1 MARISST
8 IAIYDKVSAPI
19 NNMISAL
26 FNMCDAYESVEKS
39 MGEGF
44 DTSKIVSARNALDQ
58 AAQSVTELSKNTDNA
73 EDEQREYNR
82 AVDSGSSSMDGLIGK
97 VTSMVAAY
105 ASLQTVKKAI
115 SLSDEMA
122 QTTARLGMMNDGLQT
137 TEELQQMIFASAQK
151 SRGSYQETADAVSK
165 LGLNAGDAFNSTA
178 EMVAFAEQLNKQ
190 FVIAGT
196 EAAAMEGATR
206 QLVQALGSGTLR
218 GDELNSIF
226 EAAPNIIQSIA
237 DYLEVPIG
245 SIREM
250 AGEGQITA
258 EIVKNA
264 LLSAADETNAKFAEM
279 PMTWGQAW
287 TIMKNEALMAF
298 QPVLEKLSQLI
309 NSEEFQAKITNIMS
323 GLSSL
328 ASFAVSVIDVI
339 ASVASWMYDNWSM
352 ISPVIYT
359 VIGALVVYKTIM
371 AITKGIEMASA
382 VAKGIHAAAI
392 FLTTS
397 ATWAQT
403 TAQLG
408 LNAAMY
414 ACPLVWIIA
423 LIAALIAIIMV
434 VCNWIA
440 KLTGAASSGFGI
452 ICGGINVV
460 IQFFK
465 NLALSVANIAL
476 GIVGAIS
483 ALAYNIR
490 AVFWNAICSVQ
501 SFFWG
506 LLATVMEVIA
516 GICKV
521 LNKIPFIEFDYS
533 GVTDKAEEFAG
544 KKAEAEASKLEYKN
558 IGEEFNK
565 GFNTFE
571 TFQDGWVGDA
581 FEAGASWGDGV
592 ADSVSF
598 GSDETSSTDNM
609 FDSNTYGDGY
619 DAAHIPDNIATT
631 ADNTSKAANSL
642 DITSEDLK
650 YLRDIAERDV
660 INRFTTAEIKVE
672 MNNNNTINSDT
683 DLDGIVDYLVN
694 GVSDAM
700 EIVAEGVPA

>member
-1 MARISST
+1 M
-8 IAIYDKVSAPI
+8 KK
-19 NNMISAL
+19 M
-26 FNMCDAYESVEKS
+26 FS
-39 MGEGF
+39 M
-44 DTSKIVSARNALDQ
+44 
-58 AAQSVTELSKNTDNA
+58 
-73 EDEQREYNR
+73 
-82 AVDSGSSSMDGLIGK
+82 
-97 VTSMVAAY
+97 
-105 ASLQTVKKAI
+105 
-115 SLSDEMA
+115 
-122 QTTARLGMMNDGLQT
+122 
-137 TEELQQMIFASAQK
+137 
-151 SRGSYQETADAVSK
+151 
-165 LGLNAGDAFNSTA
+165 
-178 EMVAFAEQLNKQ
+178 
-190 FVIAGT
+190 
-196 EAAAMEGATR
+196 
-206 QLVQALGSGTLR
+206 
-218 GDELNSIF
+218 
-226 EAAPNIIQSIA
+226 
-237 DYLEVPIG
+237 
-245 SIREM
+245 
-250 AGEGQITA
+250 
-258 EIVKNA
+258 
-264 LLSAADETNAKFAEM
+264 
-279 PMTWGQAW
+279 
-287 TIMKNEALMAF
+287 
-298 QPVLEKLSQLI
+298 
-309 NSEEFQAKITNIMS
+309 
-323 GLSSL
+323 
-328 ASFAVSVIDVI
+328 
-339 ASVASWMYDNWSM
+339 
-352 ISPVIYT
+352 
-359 VIGALVVYKTIM
+359 
-371 AITKGIEMASA
+371 
-382 VAKGIHAAAI
+382 
-392 FLTTS
+392 
-397 ATWAQT
+397 
-403 TAQLG
+403 
-408 LNAAMY
+408 
-414 ACPLVWIIA
+414 
-423 LIAALIAIIMV
+423 LIAIIMV